1 MLLWLKNLL
10 DPGWQARASQVAPD
24 VTSWLPRPGDAR
36 PSRMVCFP
44 LRQDEFVLVAPF
56 LPKREVLE
64 QLKQAGRVGWI
75 VVYDEQQLVAA
86 RYLKRYLPIA
96 SILSTAAM
104 SRVHPD
110 CESFGRFPAGYRL
123 GVHPLYGSAG
133 QGVAINYRT
142 VRRTTLF
149 VSHVVQPK
157 SRTSWVA
164 TRRLRRSAE
173 YQPEQLADH
182 LAELGRGRPK
192 ITVVFDGDQ
201 VWDMRSDEWV
211 ETCREAVK
219 SVGAE
224 LSE

>member
-96 SILSTAAM
+96 SIVWFGGSRRCHKLPDSSPNNLVCEPCGATEIQDVVGSDSTLASLSRISTGTTGGSFSGTWAWAAEN
-104 SRVHPD
+104 H
-110 CESFGRFPAGYRL
+110 GRL
-123 GVHPLYGSAG
+123 
-133 QGVAINYRT
+133 
-142 VRRTTLF
+142 
-149 VSHVVQPK
+149 
-157 SRTSWVA
+157 
-164 TRRLRRSAE
+164 
-173 YQPEQLADH
+173 
-182 LAELGRGRPK
+182 
-192 ITVVFDGDQ
+192 
-201 VWDMRSDEWV
+201 
-211 ETCREAVK
+211 
-219 SVGAE
+219 
-224 LSE
+224 